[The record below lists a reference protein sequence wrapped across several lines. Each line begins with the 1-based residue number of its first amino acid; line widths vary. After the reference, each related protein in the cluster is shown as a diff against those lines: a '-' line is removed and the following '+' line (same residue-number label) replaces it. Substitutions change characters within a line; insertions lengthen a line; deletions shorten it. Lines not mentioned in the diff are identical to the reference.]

1 MEGKKKIGTVEK
13 LMKREKRRGADG
25 KGEQKGEK

>member
-13 LMKREKRRGADG
+13 LMKREQERGADG
-25 KGEQKGEK
+25 EGEQKGEK